1 MGLNIWGGQD
11 APKAEKS
18 GYADDVVGRFRG
30 GHAINDRPVALQEW
44 RITTGDP
51 EVADKVHDLLG
62 GDAPQEWDAKGED
75 NLEVFTASAEVEIII
90 EKADALRQRMVLWGR
105 NGKLIQA
112 GDGQTLDYPED
123 KKGQPD
129 PDATLSFQERKQKGR
144 DGTGPEPS
152 IELTFRLAEEP
163 DLGLFRYQTGSWSLV
178 SDLAYTGFEDALADA
193 IGDSPVGKA
202 KAVLG
207 LEEVSFVAKNGP
219 RAGQTV
225 NYTKPVLKVLGPV
238 EA

>member
-1 MGLNIWGGQD
+1 MGLNIWGGD
-11 APKAEKS
+11 AAPKAEKS
-18 GYADDVVGRFRG
+18 GYQDDVVGRFRG
-30 GHAINDRPVALQEW
+30 GHQLGKQPVALQEW
-44 RITTGDP
+44 RVTTGDP
-51 EVADKVHDLLG
+51 EVAAKVHDLLG
-62 GDAPQEWDAKGED
+62 GDAPQEWDASGED
-75 NLEVFTASAEVEIII
+75 NLEVFTASPEVEIII
-90 EKADALRQRMVLWGR
+90 EKASALRQRMVLWSR

-129 PDATLSFQERKQKGR
+129 PDAALTFQERKQKGR

-152 IELTFRLAEEP
+152 IELIFRLAEEP

-178 SDLAYTGFEDALADA
+178 SDLAYNGVEDALAEID
-193 IGDSPVGKA
+193 GPA
-202 KAVLG
+202 KATLA

-225 NYTKPVLKVLGPV
+225 NYTKPVLKILGPV